1 MLGCYLVLNDLN
13 SLGPSQFLTSWSCPA
28 SEFFTDCDLY
38 HQIYS
43 SDSLLSVHHLC
54 EVVHYVDQQFQDQT
68 PLGRSRFHCP
78 PVSLQV
84 KAEECQVDLVDVVI
98 MFIRTLSLYHYQG
111 MTITL

>member
-13 SLGPSQFLTSWSCPA
+13 SLGPSQFLTSWSCP
-28 SEFFTDCDLY
+28 DCDLY
-38 HQIYS
+38 NQIYS

-54 EVVHYVDQQFQDQT
+54 EVVHYVDQQLQDQT

-98 MFIRTLSLYHYQG
+98 MIRLSLNLRAFERRSQ
-111 MTITL
+111 